1 MAQCRLFA
9 ANYNQNV
16 MWVYED
22 LQRWLADRGIDFVL
36 AQCASEDEIIQAAQ
50 ETNIYLAYKFKV
62 TRRIIA
68 ALPRLKLLM
77 SSGSGFDHIDVRAAT
92 EHGVIVTN
100 AAAYNVEDVAEHALT
115 LILACGRKLRAL
127 EHLSR
132 QGHWQCGTLVQ
143 PTHRFVGQTVGLVGF
158 GKIGRALT
166 WRLKALGFRVLAHD
180 PYLPVEEITQLGVEP
195 VGLEE
200 VLAQSDFVSLHLRV
214 TDETRHL
221 LSERQLKTMKPTAFV
236 INTSRGAVVDEV
248 ALIRAL
254 QEGWIAGAGLDV
266 LEQEPPDQDNPLLA
280 MDNVMV
286 TGHAA
291 GTSMEGMQ
299 DWQGEWRKVIEDFLA
314 GRWPANVVNPEV
326 QPKVSLNRKQ

>member
-1 MAQCRLFA
+1 MAQYRLFA

-22 LQRWLADRGIDFVL
+22 LRRWLAERGTDFAL
-36 AQCASEDEIIQAAQ
+36 AQCASEDDVIQAAQ
-50 ETNIYLAYKFKV
+50 EADIYLAYKFKV
-62 TRRIIA
+62 TPRVIA
-68 ALPRLKLLM
+68 ALPRLRLLM

-115 LILACGRKLRAL
+115 LILACGRKLHAL
-127 EHLSR
+127 ERLSR
-132 QGHWQCGTLVQ
+132 QGHWQCGALVQ

-158 GKIGRALT
+158 GKIGRALA
-166 WRLKALGFRVLAHD
+166 WRLKALGFRVLAYD
-180 PYLPVEEITQLGVEP
+180 PYLPAEEIIQLGVEP

-200 VLAQSDFVSLHLRV
+200 VLAQSDFLSLHLRV
-214 TDETRHL
+214 TDETWHL
-221 LSERQLKTMKPTAFV
+221 MSEEQFRMMRPTACL
-236 INTSRGAVVDEV
+236 INTSRGAVVDEA

-254 QEGWIAGAGLDV
+254 QAGWIAGVGLDV
-266 LEQEPPDQDNPLLA
+266 LEQEPPDLDNPLLA

-291 GTSMEGMQ
+291 GTSVEGIQ
-299 DWQGEWRKVIEDFLA
+299 DWQGEWRKVIEAFLA
-314 GRWPANVVNPEV
+314 GHWPVNVVNPEV
-326 QPKVSLNRKQ
+326 QPKVPLSKER